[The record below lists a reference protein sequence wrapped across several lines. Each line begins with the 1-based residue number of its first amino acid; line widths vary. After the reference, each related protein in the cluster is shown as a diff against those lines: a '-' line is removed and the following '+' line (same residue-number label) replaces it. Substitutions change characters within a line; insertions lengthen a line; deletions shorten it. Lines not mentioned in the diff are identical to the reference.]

1 MLQLIVQS
9 LENDSTDAWLKP
21 SFWRL
26 NQNQSLYAEQ
36 DSKAGSGPSRN
47 VSVCQGRHA
56 FENLIIEH
64 EWKYRSYPSY

>member
-1 MLQLIVQS
+1 MLQLTVQS

-36 DSKAGSGPSRN
+36 DLDLLEMCQCAKEGPD
-47 VSVCQGRHA
+47 
-56 FENLIIEH
+56 
-64 EWKYRSYPSY
+64 P